1 MSEKEMRVNGVV
13 ATTRGLGN
21 HGDVVLKK
29 SVIVEPHT
37 MSVAVDQ
44 YCQFLLLA
52 SHGVWEVF
60 SETEATNL
68 LLKVHVTIISHVFHS
83 TLLQYHLTVLES
95 WIDLDLDQSLLFSVT
110 TKQFYPSTQ

>member
-21 HGDVVLKK
+21 HGDVALKK

-60 SETEATNL
+60 TETEATNL
-68 LLKVHVTIISHVFHS
+68 LLKVTHVCCLQSINLCIYNAPQHVF
-83 TLLQYHLTVLES
+83 TK
-95 WIDLDLDQSLLFSVT
+95 SLYL
-110 TKQFYPSTQ
+110 

>member
-68 LLKVHVTIISHVFHS
+68 LLKVHVTILSLSHLYI
-83 TLLQYHLTVLES
+83 TLKWT
-95 WIDLDLDQSLLFSVT
+95 IFLDLLGHLSHSGDLLLWVGVRRR
-110 TKQFYPSTQ
+110 PSCVVH

>member
-21 HGDVVLKK
+21 HGDVALKK

-52 SHGVWEVF
+52 SRGVWEVF
-60 SETEATNL
+60 TETEATNL
-68 LLKVHVTIISHVFHS
+68 LLKVTYVCCLQSLTTCIYKTPLHVFKKVP
-83 TLLQYHLTVLES
+83 L
-95 WIDLDLDQSLLFSVT
+95 SVT
-110 TKQFYPSTQ
+110 YVFSFKAPFS

>member
-1 MSEKEMRVNGVV
+1 MRVNGVV

-21 HGDVVLKK
+21 HGDVALKK

-60 SETEATNL
+60 TETEATNL
-68 LLKVHVTIISHVFHS
+68 LLKVTHVCC
-83 TLLQYHLTVLES
+83 LQS
-95 WIDLDLDQSLLFSVT
+95 INLLFTMPLYMYLQS
-110 TKQFYPSTQ
+110 PSICNFCL